1 MKNIFELN
9 ISLNNIEKENSD
21 IISNDVKKL
30 LSFVTTFGCNIDI
43 KDIYSI
49 LSNGDISNLK
59 PFINFIIFGQVL
71 MLEKLYAKKMINNSE
86 KLIYR
91 KGKSRDILRN
101 SIKQI
106 LLENKNK
113 MTPKDIIEIL
123 IKKIEYYGIDEE
135 KFKDI
140 IYNVLS
146 LEKIYAEP
154 MFKQYYRGFY
164 GI

>member
-1 MKNIFELN
+1 MSFKVRNTAGGNNWALFDDKIVDNEQLSARRKAYWYHKTEKGQTMKTGQEAENLVKQ
-9 ISLNNIEKENSD
+9 LKEGFD
-21 IISNDVKKL
+21 I
-30 LSFVTTFGCNIDI
+30 
-43 KDIYSI
+43 
-49 LSNGDISNLK
+49 LK
-59 PFINFIIFGQVL
+59 PQAEAQI
-71 MLEKLYAKKMINNSE
+71 LEGIEGFKTM
-86 KLIYR
+86 R
-91 KGKSRDILRN
+91 RDILRN